1 MKAMNKFKYT
11 IRIATL
17 GMLMLFGFSSC
28 QDWLTIYPQTQIVE
42 ENFWEDRN
50 DLDGVRYACYQKM
63 CGTIE
68 KMAMWGDLRSD
79 SYVLSVAA
87 TDNRVKDMVNLYT
100 EIREGRIDRDSAEN
114 YFEWSGF
121 YTTINYCNKVLSHGE
136 EVLARDKQFTR
147 IEWNQMKAEI
157 TALRA
162 LNYFY
167 LIRAFK
173 DIPYTT
179 KVINKDTEV
188 EYFGLT
194 NQLVVLDSLIADV
207 EAIKGK
213 ATNRFPSLKDTKG
226 MITNTAIYALLSDMY
241 LWRASLREGRFG
253 KEATDEVVINNLPG
267 ESYTVTHSVRGDYQL
282 CADYADEAM
291 RALAQQTLQN
301 NQGFGASI
309 SDKLSYGLENV
320 ALYKNNFENFTSGVQ
335 LTAFEKIYTAGNSD
349 ESIFELQFGA
359 SDNRKNEM
367 VNDKWGYN
375 ERVLLAVSDA
385 ALDKALGDQKKYDA
399 RTWFSGWQR
408 VRNLNGASMTST
420 LPATY
425 CFKYYTVEPT
435 NYSSGR
441 INEMWI
447 TASSTSYHNWIV
459 YRLSDVMLQKAEA
472 LAALSNSK
480 TDAYAK
486 SALRIVNALNRRWY
500 CTDLD
505 NSVKGTPS
513 ENVMDDNGAKFFEK
527 ATPATIGNI
536 ATASSIEQAVMNE
549 RQIEFIGEG
558 KRWFDLVRY
567 AERHAGGESGQ
578 GTDVRESTE
587 EKHVNSGVDGVKS
600 MVDTFMGSSFS
611 SAQCSGLKNHLQNR
625 YGLYNIIYYM
635 EIKASVDA
643 NGIQHIEQNPVW
655 NKSKHD

>member
-1 MKAMNKFKYT
+1 MNKFKYT

-17 GMLMLFGFSSC
+17 GLLMLFGFSSC

-50 DLDGVRYACYQKM
+50 DLDGVRYACYQRM
-63 CGTIE
+63 CGTME

-79 SYVLSVAA
+79 TYKISSAA
-87 TDNRVKDMVNLYT
+87 THDDVKATVNLYN
-100 EIREGRIDRDSAEN
+100 EIREGKIDRDSAEN

-136 EVLARDKQFTR
+136 EVLERDKQFTR
-147 IEWNQMKAEI
+147 VEWNQMKAEI

-173 DIPYTT
+173 DVPYTT

-207 EAIKGK
+207 EAIKGQ

-226 MITNTAIYALLSDMY
+226 MITNAAIYALLSDMY
-241 LWRASLREGRFG
+241 LWRASLHEGRFG
-253 KEATDEVVINNLPG
+253 KNASDEVVINNHPG
-267 ESYTVTHSVRGDYQL
+267 ESYTVSHSVKGDYQL

-291 RALAQQTLQN
+291 KALAQQTLQN

-335 LTAFEKIYTAGNSD
+335 LTAFQQIFTAGNSD

-359 SDNRKNEM
+359 GDNRKNDM
-367 VNDKWGYN
+367 VNSKWGYDN
-375 ERVLLAVSDA
+375 KVLLAVSDQA
-385 ALDKALGDQKKYDA
+385 ISSAVGANQMKYDA
-399 RTWFSGWQR
+399 RTWFSCWSR
-408 VRNLNGASMTST
+408 VRALNGASSSFE
-420 LPATY
+420 LPGSF
-425 CFKYYTVEPT
+425 CFKYYAVSPT
-435 NYSSGR
+435 EYSTGR
-441 INEMWI
+441 IKDMWI
-447 TASSTSYHNWIV
+447 NVNSSSYHNWII

-472 LAALSNSK
+472 LACLSSSK

-486 SALRIVNALNRRWY
+486 DALRLVNALNRRWY
-500 CTDLD
+500 CTDIE
-505 NSVKGTPS
+505 NPGTVS
-513 ENVMDDNGAKFFEK
+513 ETVTNDNGGKFYDNT
-527 ATPATIGNI
+527 ANTLGNI
-536 ATASSIEQAVMNE
+536 ASAESIEIAVLNE
-549 RQIEFIGEG
+549 RQIEFVGEG

-567 AERHAGGESGQ
+567 AERHAGGENGQ
-578 GTDVRESTE
+578 GSDVRESTE
-587 EKHVNSGVDGVKS
+587 EQHVNSGVDGVRE
-600 MVDTFMGSSFS
+600 MVDKFMGSTFDD
-611 SAQCSGLKNHLQNR
+611 AQCSGLKNHMQNR

-635 EIKASVDA
+635 EIKASVDE
-643 NGIQHIEQNPVW
+643 NGVQHIEQNPVW